1 MTDRLNKRVCA
12 TRGWIK
18 SDPKERLEAQSIV
31 SPILTCVFSN
41 AQIEVEI
48 RTLTDRRGLEYRV
61 WSAST
66 SLTLA
71 YHTRYSNPRC
81 DWHKPHIANSREI
94 IVMSMGFNYMNILSS
109 TRILIVIFFRLII
122 YPINSLQDWTRSRE
136 SQTQRSTNEQQLPD
150 ISLTPYDNN

>member
-1 MTDRLNKRVCA
+1 MEKRKDVPTRVRTYVHTKDRAYARKDVPA
-12 TRGWIK
+12 
-18 SDPKERLEAQSIV
+18 RLVYARKLSWPQAQSIV
-31 SPILTCVFSN
+31 SPIITCVFSN

-66 SLTLA
+66 SLALA

-94 IVMSMGFNYMNILSS
+94 IVMSTGFNYMNILSS
-109 TRILIVIFFRLII
+109 TRIIIVIFFRL
-122 YPINSLQDWTRSRE
+122 NL
-136 SQTQRSTNEQQLPD
+136 
-150 ISLTPYDNN
+150 

>member
-1 MTDRLNKRVCA
+1 MWCLREPFLRKYYKCTYVSRYLLAFQGLSDQIPADSVSAARRFQRLSTCY
-12 TRGWIK
+12 
-18 SDPKERLEAQSIV
+18 LQAQSIV

-66 SLTLA
+66 SLALA

-94 IVMSMGFNYMNILSS
+94 IVMSTGFNYMNILSS
-109 TRILIVIFFRLII
+109 TRIIIVIFFRL
-122 YPINSLQDWTRSRE
+122 NL
-136 SQTQRSTNEQQLPD
+136 
-150 ISLTPYDNN
+150 